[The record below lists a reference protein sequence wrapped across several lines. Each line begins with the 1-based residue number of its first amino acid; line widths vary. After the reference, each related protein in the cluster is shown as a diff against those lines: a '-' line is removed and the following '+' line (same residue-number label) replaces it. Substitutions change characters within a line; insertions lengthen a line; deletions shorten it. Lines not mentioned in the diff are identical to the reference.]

1 MSPETIRSVLSGDAS
16 PSADFFKQVGINNV
30 DKRIKYSFGPKYG
43 IRIESVVGEYTTMVI
58 TLPYMISER
67 I

>member
-1 MSPETIRSVLSGDAS
+1 ME
-16 PSADFFKQVGINNV
+16 
-30 DKRIKYSFGPKYG
+30 YG